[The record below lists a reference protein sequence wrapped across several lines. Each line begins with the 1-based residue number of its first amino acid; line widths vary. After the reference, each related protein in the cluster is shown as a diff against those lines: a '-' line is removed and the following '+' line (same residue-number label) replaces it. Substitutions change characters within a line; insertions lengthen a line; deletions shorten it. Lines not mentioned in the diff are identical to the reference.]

1 MAAQEL
7 ALVVSGASGT
17 ALAAR
22 FAEMVLGSGAVT
34 TLHLVLTDPGRT
46 VAGHELGPEWSSAKG
61 FAAQLEL
68 ADDERARIRSWADA
82 DLMAPISS
90 GSVPLVGSVVLP
102 CSAAMVGAIASGA
115 SRGLGQ
121 RVADVALKQGW
132 PLLLGVRETP
142 MSVILLAN
150 LHTLAQAG
158 AKIVPPLPA
167 FYLKPDPATAYA
179 TFVDHYC
186 LRLLD
191 LLGIELP
198 GEGLRW
204 TR

>member
-1 MAAQEL
+1 M
-7 ALVVSGASGT
+7 VSGASGT
-17 ALAAR
+17 SLAAR
-22 FAEMVLGSGAVT
+22 FAEVVMQSGALT
-34 TLHLVLTDPGRT
+34 TLHLVLTDAGRT
-46 VAGHELGPEWSSAKG
+46 VAGHELGSEWSSGKG
-61 FAAQLEL
+61 FASQLTVS
-68 ADDERARIRSWADA
+68 DDERARIRTWADA

-102 CSAAMVGAIASGA
+102 CSAGMVGAIASGA

-132 PLLLGVRETP
+132 PLILGVRETP
-142 MSVILLAN
+142 MSAILLAN
-150 LHTLAQAG
+150 LLTLAQAG
-158 AKIVPPLPA
+158 ARIVPPLPA

-191 LLGIELP
+191 LLGIEQA